1 MTLAEEIKSIPVD
14 SMVATDE
21 VAKQFLAKLDEG
33 GYSRD
38 EDPIHHF
45 GVYFALYNPKDKTV
59 FITHHKKSGLWLFPG
74 GHLDKGELTTETLI
88 REMREEL
95 GVEYKHPVGQKPF
108 LLTIT
113 RMDAPNY
120 KCKTHFD
127 VWYAVSTDGSD
138 FKIDPSEFHDTKW
151 LPIDEARKLI
161 VDEQNLRALDKIEKM
176 LSV

>member
-1 MTLAEEIKSIPVD
+1 MSLANEIRAIPI
-14 SMVATDE
+14 SPSVATDE

-38 EDPIHHF
+38 EDQIHHF

-74 GHLDKGELTTETLI
+74 GHLDKGELTTETLA

-95 GVEYKHPVGQKPF
+95 GVEYKPPTDQKPF

-120 KCKTHFD
+120 RCKTHYD
-127 VWYAVSTDGSD
+127 VWYAVPTDGND

-151 LPIDEARKLI
+151 LSIGEARKLI
-161 VDEQNLRALDKIEKM
+161 VDEQNLQALAKIEEM
-176 LSV
+176 LK